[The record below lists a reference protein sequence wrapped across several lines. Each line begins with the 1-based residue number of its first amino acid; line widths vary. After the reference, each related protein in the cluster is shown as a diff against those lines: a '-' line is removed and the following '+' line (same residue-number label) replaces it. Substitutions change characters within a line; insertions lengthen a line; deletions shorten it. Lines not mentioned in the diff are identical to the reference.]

1 MTKIRNPRNP
11 GRPKAEA
18 DQAPIQETI
27 LWTASMLFMENG
39 YESVSLQQI
48 AKACQVTKASIY
60 YHFTSKPEL
69 FKIAVTTI
77 LNKAYASTRRFLEE
91 AETLEAGLI
100 KVAEAKIARPHAEM
114 ETMMREAE
122 PFLSQE
128 QMAAIREAEQRIH
141 EVLAEY
147 ISQAMQSGELRTGN
161 AMLMAQA
168 FSAMLMLG
176 NREDTRSGYD
186 SARDMGAEIVDLFLH
201 GALNHPR

>member
-11 GRPKAEA
+11 GRPKAA
-18 DQAPIQETI
+18 AGQAPIQETI
-27 LWTASMLFMENG
+27 LWTASKLFMENS

-60 YHFTSKPEL
+60 YHFTNKPEL

-77 LNKAYASTRRFLEE
+77 LDKAYASTHRFLQE
-91 AETLEAGLI
+91 ADTLESGLI
-100 KVAEAKIARPHAEM
+100 RVAEAKIARPHAEM

-128 QMAAIREAEQRIH
+128 QMSAIREAEQRIH
-141 EVLAEY
+141 EVIANRFN
-147 ISQAMQSGELRTGN
+147 QAMRSGELRQGN
-161 AMLMAQA
+161 PLLMAQA

-176 NREDTRSGYD
+176 NREDTRSGYA
-186 SARDMGAEIVDLFLH
+186 SPGDMAVEIVDLFLH
-201 GALNHPR
+201 GAVKLTK

>member
-1 MTKIRNPRNP
+1 M
-11 GRPKAEA
+11 
-18 DQAPIQETI
+18 
-27 LWTASMLFMENG
+27 
-39 YESVSLQQI
+39 
-48 AKACQVTKASIY
+48 
-60 YHFTSKPEL
+60 
-69 FKIAVTTI
+69 
-77 LNKAYASTRRFLEE
+77 
-91 AETLEAGLI
+91 
-100 KVAEAKIARPHAEM
+100 AEAKIARPHAEM

-176 NREDTRSGYD
+176 NREDTRSPQITPKEKCFK
-186 SARDMGAEIVDLFLH
+186 SIRFVFH
-201 GALNHPR
+201 S